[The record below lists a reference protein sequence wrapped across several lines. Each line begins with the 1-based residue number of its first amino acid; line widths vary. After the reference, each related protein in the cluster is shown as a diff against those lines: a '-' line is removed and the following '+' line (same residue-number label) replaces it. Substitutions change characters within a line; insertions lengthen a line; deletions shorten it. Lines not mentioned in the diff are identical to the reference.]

1 MTTKTHGGNRPGAG
15 RPKKPAKL
23 PEAIQIDLTP
33 LEYLLGVMRN
43 PENTLARRT
52 RAAALLL
59 PYMHQKAGAKGK
71 KDAQQDAGEKAA
83 SGKYAVPCAPRLAVV
98 TTLRDKE
105 N

>member
-15 RPKKPAKL
+15 RPNKPAAQA
-23 PEAIQIDLTP
+23 EAIQTDLTP

-59 PYMHQKAGAKGK
+59 PYMHTKPDGAGVKDARQAAGA
-71 KDAQQDAGEKAA
+71 KAA
-83 SGKYAVPCAPRLAVV
+83 SGKFAVPSAPKLAVV
-98 TTLRDKE
+98 TTLGVA
-105 N
+105 